1 MFKERERV
9 EEEDMIGRGEYEDNN
24 LHKFVQAA
32 FKQPNFNRASL
43 KSASPLL
50 LKDAMKKMAK

>member
-1 MFKERERV
+1 
-9 EEEDMIGRGEYEDNN
+9 MIGRGEYEDNN

>member
-1 MFKERERV
+1 
-9 EEEDMIGRGEYEDNN
+9 MIGRGEYEDNK